1 MSSER
6 PVQIRYSEA
15 FKRKVVSEIESG
27 KYTQAEAM
35 QIYGIK
41 GSGTIRYWI
50 KKSGKEELLSKK
62 IWVETVDD
70 TKRINE
76 LQKEIKQLKEALAD
90 SHLENILTKNL
101 LKAADEHFGIDI
113 KKNFGP
119 KVSGEA
125 EKN

>member
-6 PVQIRYSEA
+6 PIQIRYSEA

-27 KYTQAEAM
+27 KYTQAEAK

-41 GSGTIRYWI
+41 GSVTIRYWI

-70 TKRINE
+70 TKRN
-76 LQKEIKQLKEALAD
+76 QAIKG
-90 SHLENILTKNL
+90 S
-101 LKAADEHFGIDI
+101 
-113 KKNFGP
+113 
-119 KVSGEA
+119 VSR
-125 EKN
+125 